1 MDEPSL
7 RLRQALDK
15 FIKHVDDLIE
25 EEDPAGNGFHREY
38 RELREIAAHHK
49 ENDTFPANWGKQP
62 YNTKKNRYRDIVPF
76 DDSRVVL
83 NEVEG
88 EEGSDYINASYILNV
103 HNNDAYIASQGP
115 LPTTLNE
122 FWRMTWEQDVRV
134 ILMACKEV
142 EVGKKKCARYW
153 PSTSSEDEEYGNIHV
168 HLQEENWFADDCV
181 ERTFEVKRDGENERR
196 IVTQFQYTGWP
207 DHGIPDDID
216 VILTMIAKMREIK
229 AREKS
234 FAPVIVHCSAGC
246 GRTGTICAVDYAWD
260 VLKCGKLDCDFDL
273 FEIVKSMREQ
283 RQSMIQTPDQFEMA
297 HRCVRELFQQHVE
310 ALEGN
315 IYANFEP
322 VQRDEGYYNVELDGH
337 TDPNKEVDPYETVGI
352 NNSAGKGKDDT
363 KRPSVSAMVSIL
375 ERDALQTVDMYST
388 PQAFEEALEDL
399 KKVAEAAP
407 KRGSKRKPEIKP
419 KPAFEPE
426 SSHGGKPA
434 GYENICDDGKYEN
447 MNKSDQLVFHN
458 QQSSPQ
464 LPKREK
470 PALPAKKPEDPHK
483 SAGSGPVFES
493 SRKPGPSLSSE
504 KSGPVFQQSLP
515 SMSGPQFET
524 SSNSN
529 FNNSFPQPASSRSG
543 PQFETSAKAKSGNH
557 FQESTPSREGLQF
570 SQPSSGP
577 VFESSDASRPQVN
590 YRQTNRDS
598 APKNKTVI
606 TVSSNPR
613 ISYVNNNIDKDGG
626 KPNADVNSSRSS
638 NGLPS
643 QAKNVDCYEMARP
656 VPENLQRTSSHGPAV
671 YSEVQKNSTF
681 SRSVGG
687 TMSAQFD
694 NAYEVIPGESF
705 SNKRSSDSRI
715 GSSMR
720 SDIYSEVA
728 DMDVPPIPNRGYKE
742 DSPPVHAPSAH
753 TIHGMTTLERK
764 SDVRHF
770 WKAGSNTTLANLKHN
785 IKDKLNIGN
794 NNEEMHAIP
803 TNIVKN
809 RIRTWGQTQVISQ
822 DSKQDSKK
830 SLVARRISQISG
842 GKF

>member
-1 MDEPSL
+1 
-7 RLRQALDK
+7 
-15 FIKHVDDLIE
+15 
-25 EEDPAGNGFHREY
+25 
-38 RELREIAAHHK
+38 
-49 ENDTFPANWGKQP
+49 
-62 YNTKKNRYRDIVPF
+62 
-76 DDSRVVL
+76 
-83 NEVEG
+83 
-88 EEGSDYINASYILNV
+88 
-103 HNNDAYIASQGP
+103 
-115 LPTTLNE
+115 
-122 FWRMTWEQDVRV
+122 
-134 ILMACKEV
+134 
-142 EVGKKKCARYW
+142 
-153 PSTSSEDEEYGNIHV
+153 
-168 HLQEENWFADDCV
+168 
-181 ERTFEVKRDGENERR
+181 
-196 IVTQFQYTGWP
+196 
-207 DHGIPDDID
+207 
-216 VILTMIAKMREIK
+216 
-229 AREKS
+229 
-234 FAPVIVHCSAGC
+234 
-246 GRTGTICAVDYAWD
+246 
-260 VLKCGKLDCDFDL
+260 
-273 FEIVKSMREQ
+273 
-283 RQSMIQTPDQFEMA
+283 
-297 HRCVRELFQQHVE
+297 
-310 ALEGN
+310 
-315 IYANFEP
+315 
-322 VQRDEGYYNVELDGH
+322 
-337 TDPNKEVDPYETVGI
+337 
-352 NNSAGKGKDDT
+352 
-363 KRPSVSAMVSIL
+363 MVSIL

-483 SAGSGPVFES
+483 STGSGPVFEN
-493 SRKPGPSLSSE
+493 SRKQGPSLSSE

-515 SMSGPQFET
+515 PMSGPQFET
-524 SSNSN
+524 SSSSN

-557 FQESTPSREGLQF
+557 FQESTPSREGPQF
-570 SQPSSGP
+570 SQLSSGP
-577 VFESSDASRPQVN
+577 VFESSDTSRPQVN

-638 NGLPS
+638 NGLPP
-643 QAKNVDCYEMARP
+643 QAKNVDSYEMARP

-720 SDIYSEVA
+720 SDIYS
-728 DMDVPPIPNRGYKE
+728 G
-742 DSPPVHAPSAH
+742 
-753 TIHGMTTLERK
+753 L
-764 SDVRHF
+764 
-770 WKAGSNTTLANLKHN
+770 L
-785 IKDKLNIGN
+785 
-794 NNEEMHAIP
+794 
-803 TNIVKN
+803 
-809 RIRTWGQTQVISQ
+809 
-822 DSKQDSKK
+822 
-830 SLVARRISQISG
+830 
-842 GKF
+842 